1 MYKATVYCLRT
12 SLIAITVALL
22 LAAPTGSVTG
32 ADEQV
37 VPFTTV
43 AAGTASGIRSLTLV
57 AIRNPSEWTRVW
69 HTHAVGLRGKE
80 AAEPTIDFT
89 QEMVIAVFA
98 GEVDLDTRVAIIRIV
113 RDEQRLKVVYRIAN
127 PQPGPTPFDLTAATP
142 FHIVRLARSPYP
154 VTFAPAVE
162 KDIY

>member
-1 MYKATVYCLRT
+1 MDNVAVHCLRT
-12 SLIAITVALL
+12 SLIAVALL
-22 LAAPTGSVTG
+22 LEVPVGSVAG
-32 ADEQV
+32 ANERV

-43 AAGTASGIRSLTLV
+43 SVGTTSGIRALTLV
-57 AIRNPSEWTRVW
+57 VIQNPAEWSRVW
-69 HTHAVGLRGKE
+69 HKHAVGLQGKE
-80 AAEPTIDFT
+80 AAEPTIDFRE
-89 QEMVIAVFA
+89 EMVVAVFA
-98 GEVDLDTRVAIIRIV
+98 SEVDLDTRVAIIRIV

-127 PQPGPTPFDLTAATP
+127 PQPGPTPLDLTAATP